1 MSVTALQ
8 ILLAKIQLLCVL
20 VDCLLPLKLDHL
32 SLMVS
37 TTVFAACPRGKG
49 ALPFW
54 LGFKGGFLKEV
65 VGKGRWPGTPFEAA
79 MTLSLNLATMCDFAL
94 GRVKGA
100 VLYGC
105 SVTHNSVWFE
115 L

>member
-1 MSVTALQ
+1 MTTKVHRQVRQFILFIFIWAHFDGRWCMSVTALQ

-32 SLMVS
+32 SIMVS

-54 LGFKGGFLKEV
+54 LVFKRRVLERGCGQRLKE
-65 VGKGRWPGTPFEAA
+65 RHSF
-79 MTLSLNLATMCDFAL
+79 
-94 GRVKGA
+94 
-100 VLYGC
+100 
-105 SVTHNSVWFE
+105 
-115 L
+115 